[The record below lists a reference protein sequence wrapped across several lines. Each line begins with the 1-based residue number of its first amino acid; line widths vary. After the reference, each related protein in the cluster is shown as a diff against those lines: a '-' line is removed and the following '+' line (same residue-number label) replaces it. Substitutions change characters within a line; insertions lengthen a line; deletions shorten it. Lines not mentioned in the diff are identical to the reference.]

1 MINNPNVQDTEIA
14 ILLTTCNKYE
24 PGEQVFRMQSLTGLK
39 DNTNNI
45 SRVSLSKTNILNKN
59 IGNLPLGDVGIASA
73 IKLKVP
79 VEVSRRY
86 PLKFIPPGTRFI
98 VSFTSSDITKPV
110 IIGGEF
116 YGNNSNS

>member
-14 ILLTTCNKYE
+14 VLLTTCNKYE

-39 DNTNNI
+39 DNTNSIN
-45 SRVSLSKTNILNKN
+45 RVSISKNNILNKN
-59 IGNLPLGDVGIASA
+59 VNNLPIGDVGIASA

-79 VEVSRRY
+79 VEISRRY
-86 PLKFIPPGTRFI
+86 PLKFIPAGTRFI
-98 VSFTSSDITKPV
+98 VSFTSGDITKPV

-116 YGNNSNS
+116 YDSDDNT

>member
-14 ILLTTCNKYE
+14 VLLTTCNKYE

-39 DNTNNI
+39 DNTNSIN
-45 SRVSLSKTNILNKN
+45 RVSISKNNILNKN
-59 IGNLPLGDVGIASA
+59 VNNLPIGDVGIASA

-79 VEVSRRY
+79 VEISRRY
-86 PLKFIPPGTRFI
+86 PLKFIPAGTRFI
-98 VSFTSSDITKPV
+98 VSFTSGDITKPV

-116 YGNNSNS
+116 YDNDDNT

>member
-45 SRVSLSKTNILNKN
+45 SRISLSKTNILNKN
-59 IGNLPLGDVGIASA
+59 TGNLPLGDVGIASA

-86 PLKFIPPGTRFI
+86 PLKFI

-116 YGNNSNS
+116 YGNDSNS